1 MLAQVT
7 TPAEATCMNVLGH
20 WSSIP
25 ETGTRTSPGG
35 DTWFF
40 LFYIY
45 ASLQEAL
52 ASGFGM
58 GPNLSLPCQTLS
70 AIKPIVTLATIIK
83 TLVTINKS
91 DRNK

>member
-7 TPAEATCMNVLGH
+7 TPAEATCMNVLRH
-20 WSSIP
+20 WNSIS
-25 ETGTRTSPGG
+25 ETRTPTNPGG
-35 DTWFF
+35 DTCF
-40 LFYIY
+40 LFYIN
-45 ASLQEAL
+45 ASLHEAL